1 MSSITKFLRAN
12 PDRGL
17 FNPIAIFSLAGLSMS
32 IALALVCDLQIPAQM
47 L

>member
-1 MSSITKFLRAN
+1 MSSITKFSPTN

-17 FNPIAIFSLAGLSMS
+17 FSQIAMFSLAGLSLS
-32 IALALVCDLQIPAQM
+32 LALAFTCDLQVYAQW